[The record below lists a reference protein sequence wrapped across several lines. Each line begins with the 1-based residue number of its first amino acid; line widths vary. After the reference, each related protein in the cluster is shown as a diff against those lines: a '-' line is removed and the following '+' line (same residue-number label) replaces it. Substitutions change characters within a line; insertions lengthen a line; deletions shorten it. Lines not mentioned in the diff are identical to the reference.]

1 MSSVLNVEALAGA
14 FNQEKAWRLKALW
27 LWTFKLA
34 NIPACVDTLAA
45 TSGGRERRVT
55 DAGSQVSV
63 SEDHLLQPAPHT
75 ALQDRVASKLYGVT
89 GKKKQ
94 RHQNRIWGYFPFKSI
109 YFWLYKLL
117 LVDITANCHR
127 PVDQCEDQCKSW
139 NKLPFWNTNADW
151 HYFQGFD
158 FS

>member
-1 MSSVLNVEALAGA
+1 MLINNSPWLSTWISHVWSLVDGNHRGAETRVQQTRHPRRTGHCKYFNSVA
-14 FNQEKAWRLKALW
+14 R
-27 LWTFKLA
+27 
-34 NIPACVDTLAA
+34 
-45 TSGGRERRVT
+45 SVT

-75 ALQDRVASKLYGVT
+75 ALQDRVTSKLYGVT

-139 NKLPFWNTNADW
+139 NYLPFWNTNADW